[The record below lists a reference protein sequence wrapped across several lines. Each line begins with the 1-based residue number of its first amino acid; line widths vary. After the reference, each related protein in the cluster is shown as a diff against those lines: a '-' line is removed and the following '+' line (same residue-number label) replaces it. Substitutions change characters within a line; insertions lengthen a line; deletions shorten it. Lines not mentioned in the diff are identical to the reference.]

1 MYKFLLLCIEVPI
14 ILKLRVILF
23 ILNLINIL
31 MNSLDTQLNSY
42 DLKALVQFIKLLQ

>member
-31 MNSLDTQLNSY
+31 MNSLDTAKFLWPEGFGAIY
-42 DLKALVQFIKLLQ
+42 